1 MPFEVQS
8 DQKKTLTTP
17 PVFDGT
23 NPTADVTFTMSD
35 KLIPYITVT
44 TFNGEGPVARLYVR
58 IVYVGSSEADDLGE
72 L

>member
-1 MPFEVQS
+1 
-8 DQKKTLTTP
+8 
-17 PVFDGT
+17 
-23 NPTADVTFTMSD
+23 MSD

-44 TFNGEGPVARLYVR
+44 TFNGEGPVGRLYVR